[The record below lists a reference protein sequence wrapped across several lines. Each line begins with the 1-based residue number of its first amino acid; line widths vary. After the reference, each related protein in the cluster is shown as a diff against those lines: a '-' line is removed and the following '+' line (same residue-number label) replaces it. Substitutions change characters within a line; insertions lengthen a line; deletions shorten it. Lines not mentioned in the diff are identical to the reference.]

1 MIAID
6 DLYTR
11 EDTALEI
18 NNQDNLFNIYEYCL
32 QDEFCDDQ
40 KTCAIGMITP
50 KQSFTCFS
58 RNYHEST
65 VECVLFTLYDDFN
78 EIHKSTNYDW
88 HQTVYEYNDI
98 CIQYLFNKDF
108 SLFYILIYLPKEINK
123 FQYSKLFELYDSI
136 NKINDYFERNGGKT
150 IEIHCGYQE
159 NGEYRVFSL
168 RKALE
173 FMKDKI
179 TLKESK
185 EEMEIV
191 SRQEQMSRS
200 LVKRR
205 KRVDEYAKKTHF

>member
-1 MIAID
+1 MVAID

-32 QDEFCDDQ
+32 QNECGDDQ
-40 KTCAIGMITP
+40 KTCAIVMITP

-58 RNYHEST
+58 RNYHESP
-65 VECVLFTLYDDFN
+65 VECVLFSLYDDFN
-78 EIHKSTNYDW
+78 DVHRSTNYDW

-136 NKINDYFERNGGKT
+136 MGENSFEYLSYSL
-150 IEIHCGYQE
+150 EII
-159 NGEYRVFSL
+159 
-168 RKALE
+168 
-173 FMKDKI
+173 DKYYD
-179 TLKESK
+179 
-185 EEMEIV
+185 
-191 SRQEQMSRS
+191 S
-200 LVKRR
+200 LVQSEK
-205 KRVDEYAKKTHF
+205 